1 MRDDTLEKVCE
12 WAISHSL
19 ATGHADTLD
28 ELLAHLGEQV
38 EKLRDNNATLVRKVG
53 AAVMAIKMAPCPN
66 YEGKGEGTCSDCECW
81 KRPAMGG

>member
-38 EKLRDNNATLVRKVG
+38 EELRERI
-53 AAVMAIKMAPCPN
+53 VMLREQAIA
-66 YEGKGEGTCSDCECW
+66 GRADHS
-81 KRPAMGG
+81 